1 MNHGE
6 GFRPLR
12 EYIEYQPEEMHRRAA
27 EFLTLMTCRRTVR
40 EFSPRPVSRE
50 VIELCLRA
58 AGTAPSGANMQPWH
72 FVVVTDSG
80 IKRQIRVAAE
90 EVEREFYQKRAPEYW
105 LEALKPLGTD
115 EHKPYL
121 ETAPYLIVI
130 FSQLH
135 TVLPDGKILKHYY
148 LPESVGIATGML
160 ITALHNAGLA
170 TLTHTPQPMKFLRE
184 ILNRPKHESP
194 FLILVAG
201 YPAGD
206 AIVPQL
212 TKKQLSDFTTF
223 L

>member
-1 MNHGE
+1 MSDAQ
-6 GFRPLR
+6 GFRPLT
-12 EYIEYQPEEMHRRAA
+12 EYIEYSPSEMLRRAV
-27 EFLTLMTCRRTVR
+27 EFHALMLRRRTVR
-40 EFSPRPVSRE
+40 EYSSRPVPRE
-50 VIELCLRA
+50 IIESCLQA

-72 FVVVTDSG
+72 FVAVSDPE

-90 EVEREFYQKRAPEYW
+90 EVEREFYQKRAPDYW

-115 EHKPYL
+115 EHKTYL

-135 TVLPDGKILKHYY
+135 TVLPDGQIRKHYY
-148 LPESVGIATGML
+148 LPESVGVATGIL

-170 TLTHTPQPMKFLRE
+170 TLTHTPQQMKFLRE
-184 ILNRPKHESP
+184 ILHRPKYETP

-201 YPAGD
+201 YPAEE
-206 AIVPQL
+206 AKVPNL
-212 TKKQLSDFTTF
+212 TKKPLPDFATF